1 MRRNHIVDF
10 LSVWE
15 HGRFPPM
22 RGAIIAP
29 REINVT
35 VSWSFTQSFWNVH
48 ASQGNE
54 AFVFRVELRVIL
66 VHKFDQLVAVY
77 ELEIAL
83 GEGEIARSLIEA
95 V

>member
-1 MRRNHIVDF
+1 
-10 LSVWE
+10 
-15 HGRFPPM
+15 M